1 MKLMLMI
8 FFKKFFCGTIRK
20 ILHCNFNFWMPVVRC
35 SCTCFLRTSPVATS
49 NDSKL
54 LTFFAKKAPW
64 KLLDWVLNMPLHM
77 IQALMERIFW
87 IDFIW
92 LKPTLHEIG
101 TSTKFLHGFLF
112 LDRKLRQILCRVVF
126 AYYS

>member
-8 FFKKFFCGTIRK
+8 FFKKFFVEQLETLTLQLQLLNAGG
-20 ILHCNFNFWMPVVRC
+20 LLQLYL
-35 SCTCFLRTSPVATS
+35 FLRTSPMATS

-77 IQALMERIFW
+77 IQALMERIF
-87 IDFIW
+87 
-92 LKPTLHEIG
+92 
-101 TSTKFLHGFLF
+101 
-112 LDRKLRQILCRVVF
+112 
-126 AYYS
+126 